1 MDKEK
6 VKISTLDSITHDV
19 NNLYERYK
27 EIQPDINF
35 ATYGQAINSKF
46 EDLIVNLK
54 ALIKVEMNEEQII
67 EPDITRLFHDIWGY
81 LTSLDESSEKY
92 QYAFGLAKEMYD
104 KGLNPN
110 DHVKEIII
118 DVENL
123 YKNDSNIE

>member
-6 VKISTLDSITHDV
+6 VKIFTLESLTHNV
-19 NNLYERYK
+19 NYVYERYK
-27 EIQPDINF
+27 EIQPDIKF

-54 ALIKVEMNEEQII
+54 ALIKVEMNEEQN
-67 EPDITRLFHDIWGY
+67 EPDITRLFHDIWSY
-81 LTSLDESSEKY
+81 LNSLDETSEKY

-123 YKNDSNIE
+123 YKK

>member
-54 ALIKVEMNEEQII
+54 ALIKVEMNQEQN
-67 EPDITRLFHDIWGY
+67 EPKITRLFNDVWSY
-81 LTSLDESSEKY
+81 LNTLDEESDKY
-92 QYAFGLAKEMYD
+92 RYAFTLIKEIHD

-123 YKNDSNIE
+123 YKK

>member
-6 VKISTLDSITHDV
+6 VKIFTLESLTHNV
-19 NNLYERYK
+19 NYIHERYK
-27 EIQPDINF
+27 EIQPDIKF

-54 ALIKVEMNEEQII
+54 ALIKVEMKGEEQN
-67 EPDITRLFHDIWGY
+67 EPDIIRLFHDIWGY
-81 LTSLDESSEKY
+81 LNSLDENSEKY
-92 QYAFGLAKEMYD
+92 QYAFGLAKEMYN

-123 YKNDSNIE
+123 YKE

>member
-6 VKISTLDSITHDV
+6 VKISTLESITHDV

-27 EIQPDINF
+27 EIQPDIKF

-54 ALIKVEMNEEQII
+54 ALIKVEMNEEQN
-67 EPDITRLFHDIWGY
+67 EPKITRLFNDVWSY
-81 LTSLDESSEKY
+81 LNTLDEESDKY
-92 QYAFGLAKEMYD
+92 RYAFTLIKEIHD

-123 YKNDSNIE
+123 YKK

>member
-6 VKISTLDSITHDV
+6 VKIFTLESLTHNV
-19 NNLYERYK
+19 NYVYERYK
-27 EIQPDINF
+27 EIQPDIKF

-54 ALIKVEMNEEQII
+54 ALIKVEMNEEQN
-67 EPDITRLFHDIWGY
+67 EPDITRLFHDIWSY
-81 LTSLDESSEKY
+81 LNSLDETSEKY

-123 YKNDSNIE
+123 YKNDSNIK

>member
-6 VKISTLDSITHDV
+6 VKISTLESITHDV

-54 ALIKVEMNEEQII
+54 ALIKVEMNDEQN
-67 EPDITRLFHDIWGY
+67 EPDITRLFNDIWSY
-81 LTSLDESSEKY
+81 LNTLDEGSEKY
-92 QYAFGLAKEMYD
+92 QYAFSLTKEMYD

-110 DHVKEIII
+110 DHVKEIIV

-123 YKNDSNIE
+123 YKK

>member
-1 MDKEK
+1 MNKEK

-54 ALIKVEMNEEQII
+54 ALIKVEMNEEQN
-67 EPDITRLFHDIWGY
+67 EPDIIRLFHDIWGY
-81 LTSLDESSEKY
+81 LNSLDESSEKY
-92 QYAFGLAKEMYD
+92 QYAFGLAKKMYD

-110 DHVKEIII
+110 DHVKEIIV

-123 YKNDSNIE
+123 YKI

>member
-6 VKISTLDSITHDV
+6 VKIFTLESITRDV

-27 EIQPDINF
+27 EIQPDIKF
-35 ATYGQAINSKF
+35 ATYGQAINFKF

-54 ALIKVEMNEEQII
+54 ELSKVEMKGEEQII

-92 QYAFGLAKEMYD
+92 QYAFGLAKEVYD

-110 DHVKEIII
+110 DHLKEIII

-123 YKNDSNIE
+123 YKT

>member
-6 VKISTLDSITHDV
+6 VKIFTLESITRDV

-54 ALIKVEMNEEQII
+54 ALIKVEMNEEQN
-67 EPDITRLFHDIWGY
+67 EPKITRLFHDVWSY
-81 LTSLDESSEKY
+81 LNTLDEESDKY
-92 QYAFGLAKEMYD
+92 RYAFTLIKEIHD

-123 YKNDSNIE
+123 YKK

>member
-6 VKISTLDSITHDV
+6 VKIFTLESLTHNV
-19 NNLYERYK
+19 NYIHERYK
-27 EIQPDINF
+27 EIQPDIKF

-54 ALIKVEMNEEQII
+54 ALIKVEMNEEENEIK
-67 EPDITRLFHDIWGY
+67 ITHLFNNIWDY
-81 LTSLDESSEKY
+81 LNTLDETSEKY
-92 QYAFGLAKEMYD
+92 QYAFGLAKEMHD

-110 DHVKEIII
+110 DHVKEIIT

-123 YKNDSNIE
+123 YKE

>member
-6 VKISTLDSITHDV
+6 VKIFTLESLTHNV
-19 NNLYERYK
+19 NYVYERYK
-27 EIQPDINF
+27 EIQPDIKF

-54 ALIKVEMNEEQII
+54 ALIKVEMNEEQN
-67 EPDITRLFHDIWGY
+67 EPDITRLFHDIWSY
-81 LTSLDESSEKY
+81 LNSLDETSEKY

-123 YKNDSNIE
+123 YKNDTNIK

>member
-6 VKISTLDSITHDV
+6 VKIFTLERITRDV
-19 NNLYERYK
+19 SNLYERYK
-27 EIQPDINF
+27 EIQPDIKF
-35 ATYGQAINSKF
+35 ATYGQAINFKF

-54 ALIKVEMNEEQII
+54 ELSKVEMKGEEYQY
-67 EPDITRLFHDIWGY
+67 EPDIVTLFHDIWGY
-81 LTSLDESSEKY
+81 LNTLDETSEKY

-123 YKNDSNIE
+123 YKT

>member
-6 VKISTLDSITHDV
+6 LKISTLDGITHDV

-27 EIQPDINF
+27 EIQPDIKF

-54 ALIKVEMNEEQII
+54 ALIKVEMNEEQN

-81 LTSLDESSEKY
+81 LNTLDEGSEKY
-92 QYAFGLAKEMYD
+92 QYAFSLAKEMYD

-110 DHVKEIII
+110 DHLKEIII

-123 YKNDSNIE
+123 YKT

>member
-54 ALIKVEMNEEQII
+54 ELSKVEMKGEQNE
-67 EPDITRLFHDIWGY
+67 PPITRLFNDIWGY
-81 LTSLDESSEKY
+81 LNTLDEESDKY
-92 QYAFGLAKEMYD
+92 RYAFTLIKEIND

-110 DHVKEIII
+110 DHLKKIIT

-123 YKNDSNIE
+123 YK

>member
-6 VKISTLDSITHDV
+6 VKIFTLESITHDV

-54 ALIKVEMNEEQII
+54 ALIKVEMNEEQI
-67 EPDITRLFHDIWGY
+67 EPDIVRLFHNIWDY
-81 LTSLDESSEKY
+81 LNTLDESSEKY

-123 YKNDSNIE
+123 YKCKENI

>member
-6 VKISTLDSITHDV
+6 VKIFTLESITRDV

-27 EIQPDINF
+27 EIQPDIKF

-54 ALIKVEMNEEQII
+54 ALIKVEMNEEQN
-67 EPDITRLFHDIWGY
+67 EPYITRLTRLFHDIWGY
-81 LTSLDESSEKY
+81 LNSLDESSEKY
-92 QYAFGLAKEMYD
+92 QYAFGLAKKMYD

-123 YKNDSNIE
+123 YKK

>member
-6 VKISTLDSITHDV
+6 VKIFTLESITHNV
-19 NNLYERYK
+19 NHLYERYK

-35 ATYGQAINSKF
+35 ATYGHAINSKF

-54 ALIKVEMNEEQII
+54 ALIKVEMNEEQN
-67 EPDITRLFHDIWGY
+67 EPKITRLFNDVWSY
-81 LTSLDESSEKY
+81 LNTLDEESDKY
-92 QYAFGLAKEMYD
+92 RYAFTLIKEIND

-123 YKNDSNIE
+123 YKNDFINSE

>member
-1 MDKEK
+1 MDKKK

-35 ATYGQAINSKF
+35 AIYGQAINSKF

-54 ALIKVEMNEEQII
+54 ALIKVEMNEEQN
-67 EPDITRLFHDIWGY
+67 EPDITRLFHDIWSY
-81 LTSLDESSEKY
+81 LNSLDETSEKY

-123 YKNDSNIE
+123 YKK

>member
-6 VKISTLDSITHDV
+6 VKIFTLESLTHNV
-19 NNLYERYK
+19 NYIYERYK
-27 EIQPDINF
+27 EIQPDIKF

-54 ALIKVEMNEEQII
+54 ALIKVEMNEEQN
-67 EPDITRLFHDIWGY
+67 ETRITELFHDIWSY
-81 LTSLDESSEKY
+81 LNTLDETSEKY
-92 QYAFGLAKEMYD
+92 QYAFSLAKEMHD

-118 DVENL
+118 DVENS
-123 YKNDSNIE
+123 YKK

>member
-6 VKISTLDSITHDV
+6 VKIFTLESITRDV

-27 EIQPDINF
+27 EIQPDIKF
-35 ATYGQAINSKF
+35 ATYGQAINFKF

-54 ALIKVEMNEEQII
+54 ELSKVEMKGEEQII

-123 YKNDSNIE
+123 YKT